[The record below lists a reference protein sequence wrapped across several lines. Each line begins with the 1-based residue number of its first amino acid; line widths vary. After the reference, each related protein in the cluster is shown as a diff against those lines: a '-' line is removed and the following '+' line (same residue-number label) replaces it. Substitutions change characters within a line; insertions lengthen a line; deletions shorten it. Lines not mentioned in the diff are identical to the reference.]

1 MFKKLLYVSTLLSC
15 AIFCG
20 RILLA
25 QETTATISGLVRD
38 DSGAVLPGVS
48 ISVKHLDTGRT
59 RETVTDDEG
68 RYHAPNLAVGNYEVQ
83 ATLTGFQTAVRSGMK
98 LTVGREA
105 IVDFT
110 LKIGE
115 ITEKVTVTGEA
126 PLVET
131 TKSELADLV
140 DEKKIRDLPLN
151 GRSYTQLALLQP
163 GVMTRGG
170 AGFNALTGGGT
181 KLSIG
186 GARPMNTFFYLDGT
200 DIRDAFGRTPG
211 SAGGQNLGVDTIR
224 EFTVLV
230 NTYSAEFGGSGG
242 VINSVTK
249 SGTNDLHGSVFEFL
263 RNSALDARNF
273 FDPGKTP
280 PPFKRNQFGFTIGG
294 PIKKDKTFFFGSY
307 EGLRDRLNATNII
320 FVPDANSRAG
330 TLPSGPVVIAPLI
343 KKYVDAMPLPN
354 SRIFNDG
361 TGEFIGSRS
370 FPVNEDYFMVKVDH
384 QFSSSDSF
392 YVRYSFDDASRKGPQ
407 SFPQFSVDGTTRFQ
421 YLTIEEN
428 KILSPALLNTFRF
441 AFNRSNGGT
450 ENLGTGV
457 DTSINLIPL
466 PGYLPPQTNVPG
478 ISQFGTSF
486 TGDRA
491 TVLNTFQFADKV
503 NYTIGAHSIRTG
515 VDISRFEQNGFS
527 AFLKHGQVRFA
538 NLREFLEGRILA
550 WQFLVPGTGTIRGF
564 RQTDAAFYVADDIKI
579 RSNFTLNLGLRWEF
593 VTSPSETAGR
603 VANLRDVFHD
613 TQVSIGDPFIKV
625 RKGNLGPR
633 VGFAWDPFGKGK
645 TAIRAGWG
653 IFHQQFTS
661 VLWNVSIM
669 QMPPFQV
676 RAQFTRPA
684 LPPPFTSTD
693 PSSQNP
699 SPTEFQPKTP
709 DSMQYNLTLQHELWS
724 NTVFAISYAGLRGIH
739 LTGIQN
745 FNIARFEILP
755 DGRKFWPGNTQRFN
769 PAFSS
774 YELRTFG
781 ATSSYH
787 SLQLRANK
795 RFSKGLQFQG
805 SYTFSKNIDI
815 TSETQ
820 IAAAGFMDPYDMK
833 RDRGLSDYDVRHNF
847 SFNYTYDL
855 PIGSTLTGPAGTILR
870 GWQINGLLNV
880 QSGVPVNIGESFN
893 RSRNLNL
900 VAFSGNFERPDLKAG
915 AKSNP
920 VLGGPD
926 RYIDP
931 SSFQVQEIGT
941 LGNLGRNT
949 VIGPGLATFD
959 FSLIKNIYITES
971 RYVQFRAEFFNLFNR
986 ANFGAPNPSVFTDAS
1001 GIPSG
1006 SFGRITDTTTTSRQI
1021 QFALKLIF

>member
-1 MFKKLLYVSTLLSC
+1 
-15 AIFCG
+15 
-20 RILLA
+20 
-25 QETTATISGLVRD
+25 
-38 DSGAVLPGVS
+38 
-48 ISVKHLDTGRT
+48 
-59 RETVTDDEG
+59 
-68 RYHAPNLAVGNYEVQ
+68 
-83 ATLTGFQTAVRSGMK
+83 
-98 LTVGREA
+98 
-105 IVDFT
+105 
-110 LKIGE
+110 
-115 ITEKVTVTGEA
+115 
-126 PLVET
+126 
-131 TKSELADLV
+131 
-140 DEKKIRDLPLN
+140 
-151 GRSYTQLALLQP
+151 
-163 GVMTRGG
+163 
-170 AGFNALTGGGT
+170 
-181 KLSIG
+181 
-186 GARPMNTFFYLDGT
+186 
-200 DIRDAFGRTPG
+200 
-211 SAGGQNLGVDTIR
+211 
-224 EFTVLV
+224 
-230 NTYSAEFGGSGG
+230 
-242 VINSVTK
+242 
-249 SGTNDLHGSVFEFL
+249 
-263 RNSALDARNF
+263 
-273 FDPGKTP
+273 
-280 PPFKRNQFGFTIGG
+280 
-294 PIKKDKTFFFGSY
+294 
-307 EGLRDRLNATNII
+307 
-320 FVPDANSRAG
+320 
-330 TLPSGPVVIAPLI
+330 
-343 KKYVDAMPLPN
+343 
-354 SRIFNDG
+354 
-361 TGEFIGSRS
+361 
-370 FPVNEDYFMVKVDH
+370 
-384 QFSSSDSF
+384 
-392 YVRYSFDDASRKGPQ
+392 
-407 SFPQFSVDGTTRFQ
+407 
-421 YLTIEEN
+421 
-428 KILSPALLNTFRF
+428 
-441 AFNRSNGGT
+441 
-450 ENLGTGV
+450 
-457 DTSINLIPL
+457 
-466 PGYLPPQTNVPG
+466 
-478 ISQFGTSF
+478 
-486 TGDRA
+486 
-491 TVLNTFQFADKV
+491 
-503 NYTIGAHSIRTG
+503 
-515 VDISRFEQNGFS
+515 
-527 AFLKHGQVRFA
+527 
-538 NLREFLEGRILA
+538 
-550 WQFLVPGTGTIRGF
+550 
-564 RQTDAAFYVADDIKI
+564 
-579 RSNFTLNLGLRWEF
+579 
-593 VTSPSETAGR
+593 
-603 VANLRDVFHD
+603 
-613 TQVSIGDPFIKV
+613 
-625 RKGNLGPR
+625 
-633 VGFAWDPFGKGK
+633 
-645 TAIRAGWG
+645 
-653 IFHQQFTS
+653 
-661 VLWNVSIM
+661 M